1 MNAKQ
6 FQQAIEIALQ
16 VATDERYQF
25 GPEDYRENERAKT
38 FACCLVAAL
47 RDVDPVLAKKLE
59 AIRQPH
65 LWLEVQARK

>member
-6 FQQAIEIALQ
+6 FKQAIEIALQ
-16 VATDERYQF
+16 VATRNQF
-25 GPEDYRENERAKT
+25 GPEDYRENERAKS
-38 FACCLVAAL
+38 FASCLVAAL

-65 LWLEVQARK
+65 IWLPPPSGK